1 MSIFTPRI
9 EILRTL
15 EEPIV
20 LDIYGDKYGFF
31 SEIDDEDKFTI
42 LNRIG
47 INKVIHALDTYLSKS
62 KEVITETT
70 TDTSLQI
77 DSPSHLDLLNRKPF
91 VAQIYT
97 YITKLWA
104 DPENTNAFTILIDGK
119 WGTGKSTVLGFLQKA
134 MEEDEKPWTVIHF
147 NAWQNHHL
155 ELPWWVFLNTV
166 SEGVRRSRSW
176 FHRAR
181 LWIMEKAWRS
191 WNIYRSR
198 WGLLVIFI
206 AILVIS
212 YLFGFRLF
220 NIPDLLNDQNFE
232 EGDIIKVVTG
242 SIGLIGAISTF
253 LFNIIQKATTSSES
267 DVSHFRKHGTDPMQK
282 VKNHYGS
289 IVRRAKKPVTVFID
303 DIDRCKPE
311 FVVQFMEGLQTLFKD
326 EKVLY
331 IIAGDHDWIRL
342 SFEQCYSDL
351 QGVSKLPGQSLG
363 AFFSEKLIQQTVQLP
378 EPSEDIKKEY
388 LRYLLLGERTEQNEE
403 KTDLSDETKDKLEAA
418 STLEE
423 IENVVKETAGPYEK
437 KAARTA
443 AAEKIGS
450 ETIQKEIKHK
460 LMDYA
465 EYIGTNPR
473 NIKLLINNLSLGL
486 SLGIIAGYEGDEY
499 HDTLFRWYILK
510 TFYPDVANTYRGAT
524 DDKGK
529 AITPENA
536 VESYA
541 KPGLK
546 GILEGLDRDKLLQYG
561 LL

>member
-1 MSIFTPRI
+1 
-9 EILRTL
+9 
-15 EEPIV
+15 
-20 LDIYGDKYGFF
+20 
-31 SEIDDEDKFTI
+31 
-42 LNRIG
+42 
-47 INKVIHALDTYLSKS
+47 
-62 KEVITETT
+62 
-70 TDTSLQI
+70 
-77 DSPSHLDLLNRKPF
+77 
-91 VAQIYT
+91 
-97 YITKLWA
+97 
-104 DPENTNAFTILIDGK
+104 
-119 WGTGKSTVLGFLQKA
+119 
-134 MEEDEKPWTVIHF
+134 
-147 NAWQNHHL
+147 
-155 ELPWWVFLNTV
+155 
-166 SEGVRRSRSW
+166 
-176 FHRAR
+176 
-181 LWIMEKAWRS
+181 
-191 WNIYRSR
+191 
-198 WGLLVIFI
+198 
-206 AILVIS
+206 
-212 YLFGFRLF
+212 
-220 NIPDLLNDQNFE
+220 
-232 EGDIIKVVTG
+232 
-242 SIGLIGAISTF
+242 ISTF